1 METHFNGQSLGDF
14 LRAAEADANRFHG
27 AQATA
32 PWRGGRNL
40 RGSVLVAGAT
50 LLAVAAAMLLALGPE
65 EPAAPRVTLAAA
77 RPAPVQWFAPPPA
90 EVPADDEAP
99 RPCAGRRA
107 PRQGGRQAS
116 RAGGYRVAGHP
127 RRRRRRHRRGDA
139 GQRADGDRGTRSSH
153 RADER
158 ADPAGRTG
166 PRVIPQ
172 DRDHPVQAGTRS
184 GANHRRCNTYPAMT
198 SPLRTR
204 PARPGAAATVAPV
217 GRMHVVPSGF
227 LYAGRF
233 DDVTNQRQ
241 SAVLYLALNAD
252 AFEVQTADT
261 RFATSALFVGPGV
274 RKRIRAK
281 DSPVVS
287 IDISPTHR
295 AFPTFAR
302 GHPAARA
309 WPRAHFAALQDTL
322 MAFREWRLAPAE
334 ADRLY
339 EQAVDLA
346 AARLPAA
353 GPLDPRV
360 REVMRRLRGQH
371 GLSTQELAEAV
382 NLSKDWLVHLFQ
394 REVGIPLRRYEQTLK
409 LQAAA
414 AYLRR
419 GVSLT
424 EVAAIAGFSDS
435 SHFSKLW
442 KQHFGFPPQRS
453 FMGEELFV
461 DPMSS
466 LPCVRASTDGL
477 DTLVPTG

>member
-1 METHFNGQSLGDF
+1 MNPT
-14 LRAAEADANRFHG
+14 
-27 AQATA
+27 
-32 PWRGGRNL
+32 
-40 RGSVLVAGAT
+40 VL
-50 LLAVAAAMLLALGPE
+50 
-65 EPAAPRVTLAAA
+65 
-77 RPAPVQWFAPPPA
+77 
-90 EVPADDEAP
+90 
-99 RPCAGRRA
+99 
-107 PRQGGRQAS
+107 
-116 RAGGYRVAGHP
+116 
-127 RRRRRRHRRGDA
+127 
-139 GQRADGDRGTRSSH
+139 
-153 RADER
+153 
-158 ADPAGRTG
+158 
-166 PRVIPQ
+166 
-172 DRDHPVQAGTRS
+172 
-184 GANHRRCNTYPAMT
+184 
-198 SPLRTR
+198 TR
-204 PARPGAAATVAPV
+204 PARPVALPATGPV
-217 GRMHVVPSGF
+217 GRMHIVPSGF

-241 SAVLYLALNAD
+241 SAVLYIALGPE
-252 AFEVQTADT
+252 AFEVQTAHT
-261 RFATSALFVGPGV
+261 RFVTGALFVGPGV

-281 DSPVVS
+281 DGPVAS
-287 IDISPTHR
+287 IDISPTHP
-295 AFPTFAR
+295 AFPRFAR
-302 GHPAARA
+302 GDPAPQA
-309 WPRAHFAALQDTL
+309 WPRAHFAALQDML
-322 MAFREWRLAPAE
+322 MAFREWRLDPPA

-466 LPCVRASTDGL
+466 LPCVSASTEGPRA
-477 DTLVPTG
+477 LVPTR

>member
-1 METHFNGQSLGDF
+1 MNS
-14 LRAAEADANRFHG
+14 
-27 AQATA
+27 
-32 PWRGGRNL
+32 
-40 RGSVLVAGAT
+40 
-50 LLAVAAAMLLALGPE
+50 
-65 EPAAPRVTLAAA
+65 
-77 RPAPVQWFAPPPA
+77 PV
-90 EVPADDEAP
+90 
-99 RPCAGRRA
+99 
-107 PRQGGRQAS
+107 
-116 RAGGYRVAGHP
+116 
-127 RRRRRRHRRGDA
+127 
-139 GQRADGDRGTRSSH
+139 
-153 RADER
+153 
-158 ADPAGRTG
+158 
-166 PRVIPQ
+166 
-172 DRDHPVQAGTRS
+172 
-184 GANHRRCNTYPAMT
+184 M
-198 SPLRTR
+198 TR
-204 PARPGAAATVAPV
+204 PGRPGAAATVAPV

-241 SAVLYLALNAD
+241 SAVLYLALTPD

-261 RFATSALFVGPGV
+261 RFVTGALFVGPGV

-281 DSPVVS
+281 DGPIAS

-295 AFPTFAR
+295 VFPTFAR
-302 GHPAARA
+302 GAAAARA
-309 WPRAHFAALQDTL
+309 WPRAHFAALQETL
-322 MAFREWRLAPAE
+322 VAFREWRLDPPA

-339 EQAVDLA
+339 AQVVDLA

-360 REVMRRLRGQH
+360 REVMRRLQAQH
-371 GLSTQELAEAV
+371 GLSTQALADAV
-382 NLSKDWLVHLFQ
+382 HLSKDWLVHLFQ

-453 FMGEELFV
+453 FMGDELFV

-466 LPCVRASTDGL
+466 LPCVGAASTDGSRA
-477 DTLVPTG
+477 LVPTR